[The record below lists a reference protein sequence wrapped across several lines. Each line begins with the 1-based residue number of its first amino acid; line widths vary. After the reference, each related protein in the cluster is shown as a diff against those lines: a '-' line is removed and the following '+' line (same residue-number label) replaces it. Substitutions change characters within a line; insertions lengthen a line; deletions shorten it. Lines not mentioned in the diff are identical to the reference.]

1 MRNDWF
7 MYVTTCCVIFLITLL
22 ICSQVNANTN
32 TVSNSTVTV
41 DKTPPSA
48 NSPSI
53 NSVNSFICRS
63 GVSGAVQTQI
73 LGISSGMTIVD
84 LNCERLLL
92 SQTLYKQG
100 LKIASVSILCQDKRV
115 FKAMEASGTSC
126 PVYDSSQGKSL
137 IGQEAQEYWED
148 NWELR
153 PDYEDL
159 KDQIKVEQKTQQGD
173 LDGLKDFGLFALS
186 MLLLF

>member
-1 MRNDWF
+1 MRNDWYIYF
-7 MYVTTCCVIFLITLL
+7 ISALLITFILFL
-22 ICSQVNANTN
+22 PKAYSNTN

-92 SQTLYKQG
+92 SQTLFKQG
-100 LKIASVSILCQDKRV
+100 LKVASVSILCQDKRV
-115 FKAMEASGTSC
+115 FQAMENAGTSC
-126 PVYDSSQGKSL
+126 PVYDPVKKVSL
-137 IGQEAQEYWED
+137 IGQEAQDYWTA
-148 NWELR
+148 NKHLR
-153 PDYEDL
+153 PDYEDI
-159 KDQIKVEQKTQQGD
+159 KDQIVEEEKQEGTFD
-173 LDGLKDFGLFALS
+173 DLKDFGLLALS
-186 MLLLF
+186 MLVFL